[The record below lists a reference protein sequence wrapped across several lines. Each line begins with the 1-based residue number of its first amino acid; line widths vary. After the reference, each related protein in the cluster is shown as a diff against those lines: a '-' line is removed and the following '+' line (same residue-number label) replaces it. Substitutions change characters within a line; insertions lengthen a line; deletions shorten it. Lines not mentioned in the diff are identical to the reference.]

1 MHHLRNP
8 QARKEATGDRRGKY
22 MVNPHKNGKK
32 TIKKKTTTIPRKDV
46 MPASPKKKSA
56 AEIYY
61 SSIKGYKG
69 KAGGQNPKSKSYK
82 EKMADKHRADVRDAA
97 RGGFKSVASM
107 KKKGSLARIGQRA
120 KKQKKA
126 ELTKLKGKR

>member
-1 MHHLRNP
+1 MSLNKQQEVQEVIGH
-8 QARKEATGDRRGKY
+8 GRGN
-22 MVNPHKNGKK
+22 MVNPHKNGK
-32 TIKKKTTTIPRKDV
+32 IKKKTTTIPRKDV

-69 KAGGQNPKSKSYK
+69 KGGGQNPKSKSYK

-107 KKKGSLARIGQRA
+107 KKKGVLTRIGQRV
-120 KKQKKA
+120 KKRTKA
-126 ELTKLKGKR
+126 ELTKLKGRR

>member
-1 MHHLRNP
+1 
-8 QARKEATGDRRGKY
+8 

-32 TIKKKTTTIPRKDV
+32 TI
-46 MPASPKKKSA
+46 KKKSA

-97 RGGFKSVASM
+97 RGGFKSVSSM
-107 KKKGSLARIGQRA
+107 KKTGALARIGQRV
-120 KKQKKA
+120 KKQTKA
-126 ELTKLKGKR
+126 ELTKLKGRR